1 MPRSMVGL
9 LAAVVATMPVLAS
22 LAHGHLFWAV
32 VVVIAA
38 AGYLVAYA
46 AAPKLPS
53 PTDLAPYPALSDN
66 KKKICDL

>member
-32 VVVIAA
+32 LVVIAA
-38 AGYLVAYA
+38 AAYLVGYA
-46 AAPKLPS
+46 TAPQLPS
-53 PTDLAPYPALSDN
+53 PIGLASYTALSGN
-66 KKKICDL
+66 KKKISRL